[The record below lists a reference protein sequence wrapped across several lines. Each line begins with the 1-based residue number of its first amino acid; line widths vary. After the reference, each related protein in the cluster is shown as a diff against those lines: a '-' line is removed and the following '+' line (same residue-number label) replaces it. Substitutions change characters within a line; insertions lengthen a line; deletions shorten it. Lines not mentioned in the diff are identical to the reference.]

1 MLPKFHKKMGMD
13 VEIIA
18 NLMSFDKD
26 GNPSSLNKGGSYI
39 NEYGIPVTRLNY
51 KKHIFSK
58 RLRTFEGLYQAL
70 SKSGPDIIFIH
81 NCQFIDSAI
90 FTGSAAPA
98 SSIAA
103 FNKRNASWAM

>member
-70 SKSGPDIIFIH
+70 SKS
-81 NCQFIDSAI
+81 
-90 FTGSAAPA
+90 
-98 SSIAA
+98 
-103 FNKRNASWAM
+103 

>member
-51 KKHIFSK
+51 KSIYSVKDCAHSK
-58 RLRTFEGLYQAL
+58 AYTRLFPNPDLILY
-70 SKSGPDIIFIH
+70 SFI
-81 NCQFIDSAI
+81 
-90 FTGSAAPA
+90 TA
-98 SSIAA
+98 SS
-103 FNKRNASWAM
+103 